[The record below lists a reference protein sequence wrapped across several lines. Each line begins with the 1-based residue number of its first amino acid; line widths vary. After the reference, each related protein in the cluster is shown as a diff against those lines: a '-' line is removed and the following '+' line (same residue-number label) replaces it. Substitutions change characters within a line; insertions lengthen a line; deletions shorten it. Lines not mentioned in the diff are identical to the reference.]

1 MSPIAQPLGSVL
13 VVGGCG
19 FLGHHIVR
27 LLLED
32 PDCDSVAVLDIDVR
46 RNRLS
51 GVSYHQGDITSA
63 ETVHTILAE
72 VQPRVVIHSAAPVPH
87 QERPNRAIFTRVIID
102 GTANLLKCAAQSASV
117 VAFLYT
123 STCAV
128 LEGSEWTFADE
139 TYPLLKGRLNR
150 DPYRETKAVAD
161 TLVLQANDRSGSNT
175 EKTTGLR
182 TACIRP
188 GGIFGEGDYQVIPPI
203 LEALERGQVHVQM
216 GSNTTR
222 FDLVYVENVAHAHL
236 LAAKALLAELT
247 DPNAPKVDGE
257 AFFITN
263 DDPYRNWDFIWKV
276 WAAAGYEATPDKMWV
291 VSNDLALTIASVV
304 DWVVWLTSCGR
315 RRPKR
320 LVRHMLEYGCVTKT
334 FSIDKAKERLGYV
347 PRVSIDEGIRKGVEW
362 ALRERAL
369 ESAGQGKKE

>member
-1 MSPIAQPLGSVL
+1 
-13 VVGGCG
+13 GGCG

-51 GVSYHQGDITSA
+51 GASYHQGDITSA
-63 ETVHTILAE
+63 EAVHGILAQ
-72 VQPRVVIHSAAPVPH
+72 VQPRVVIHSAAPIPH
-87 QERPNRAIFTRVIID
+87 QERPNRALFTRVIID

-128 LEGSEWTFADE
+128 LEGSEWNLADE

-150 DPYRETKAVAD
+150 DPYHETKAMVD

-175 EKTTGLR
+175 DRTTGLR

-222 FDLVYVENVAHAHL
+222 FDL
-236 LAAKALLAELT
+236 ALLAGLT

-263 DDPYRNWDFIWKV
+263 NDPYRNWDFIWKV

-334 FSIDKAKERLGYV
+334 FSIDKAKERLRYV

-362 ALRERAL
+362 ALKERAW
-369 ESAGQGKKE
+369 ESAGPGRKE